1 MQSALRDEEWAPLK
15 GLILTATLP
24 SLLDYLHSALPVI
37 LSEFMTHECPR

>member
-15 GLILTATLP
+15 GLILTALP

-37 LSEFMTHECPR
+37 LSEFMRHERPR